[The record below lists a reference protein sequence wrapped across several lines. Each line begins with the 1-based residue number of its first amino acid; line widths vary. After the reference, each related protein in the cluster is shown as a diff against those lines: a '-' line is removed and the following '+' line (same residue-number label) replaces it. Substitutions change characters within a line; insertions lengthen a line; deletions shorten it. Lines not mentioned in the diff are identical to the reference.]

1 MSAKRDF
8 WLTSGHHLL
17 DRDAEG
23 RLRISGDF
31 IRAYLARPELV
42 PPADA
47 CSAERELHRL
57 LLEDPWRPVA
67 SAQISVIADADAR
80 ENWNALIEW
89 RDHLASA
96 DTLEAA
102 YLDIVRRS
110 LRFPQI
116 FIGQLVQAIL
126 RNMLNDC
133 DDVFVLRAAEMFFR
147 PQKLYLQEGTVLATD
162 LETAERHEGRRDSP
176 LVALLGLPPTSGVDV
191 LCDSNVSSYWSRSDR
206 FDMALDFTGGQPGL
220 TALGEVVARW
230 ISHLLAV
237 DVMVEPLTELRDTP
251 LVWYVGLDSEA
262 TRLGNA
268 LWNIDE
274 IDEAAYSRI
283 IGLYRLTFANLA
295 NVIER
300 VRGEPVYLLV
310 AIGEDDVLRLKPQNL
325 VMGLPISA
333 GENVN

>member
-8 WLTSGHHLL
+8 WIASGHHLL

-23 RLRISGDF
+23 RLHVTGDF
-31 IRAYLARPELV
+31 IKAYLARPELV

-47 CSAERELHRL
+47 CSAERELHRML
-57 LLEDPWRPVA
+57 LDDPWCPVA
-67 SAQISVIADADAR
+67 NSQISAIADTDAQ

-89 RDHLASA
+89 RDHLAGA

-110 LRFPQI
+110 LKFPQI

-133 DDVFVLRAAEMFFR
+133 GDVFVLRAAEMFFR
-147 PQKLYLQEGTVLATD
+147 PQKFDLREGTVLVTD
-162 LETAERHEGRRDSP
+162 LETTERHDGGKDSP
-176 LVALLGLPPTSGVDV
+176 LVALLGLPPTSGIDV
-191 LCDSNVSSYWSRSDR
+191 LSDGNASSYWSRSDM
-206 FDMALDFTGGQPGL
+206 FDMALDLSSGQRGV

-237 DVMVEPLTELRDTP
+237 DVVIEPLTELREMP
-251 LVWYVGLDSEA
+251 LVWYVGLDSNA

-268 LWNIDE
+268 LWNSHE
-274 IDEAAYSRI
+274 IDEAAYRRI
-283 IGLYRLTFANLA
+283 IGLYRLTFDDPAD
-295 NVIER
+295 VIER
-300 VRGEPVYLLV
+300 VRGEPVYLIV
-310 AIGEDDVLRLKPQNL
+310 AIGEDEILRLKPQNL
-325 VMGLPISA
+325 VTGLPITR